1 MNQLSADQ
9 FNVQEF
15 GHLGLV
21 AATIDKLGLVNKIDQ
36 LIPCGAGANTTMG
49 QRVKAM
55 ILNGLGFVDH
65 RLYMFPKFMSNKP
78 IERLFGSCLAPEVF
92 NDDSIGRCLD
102 EISGYGVTKM
112 FSTLAMAIGTEHN
125 LLGLSA
131 NADTTTLSLYG
142 EYLRS
147 NAEQSAERQAVSKD
161 EDGGNGKDAD
171 TAADKPIDEAASKDE
186 EAGKAVE
193 KPLDAAEEV
202 QQYEGE
208 VNPWPSYGFAKNKRQ
223 DLKQMVLNLATT
235 GKAGFP
241 IWFEAHSGNASD
253 KKILLPVGK
262 KLNQL
267 CRSLKAAPEFLV
279 VGDGAMYE
287 ACIKEGGGTLWLT
300 RVPETHG
307 IAREMVREADSKF
320 VWTEL
325 GNGYKA
331 SYREV
336 SYKNIKQR
344 WAVVFSQH
352 AYEREIVTLDKK
364 IKADF
369 EKTQKD
375 LWHLGNE
382 VFGCQEDANRHLK
395 QFRKKLKL
403 HDITCT
409 IEAVTQY
416 ASRGRPREGATLKT
430 TGYKISGD
438 VIENKVKTDQLRQ
451 SKGRFILAT
460 NQLDK
465 AALPDAN
472 MLTEYKEQSKT
483 ESGFKFIKDNTF
495 EVASV
500 FLKKPSRIEALM
512 MVMTLCLMVYAF
524 VQYHIRLR
532 LREEKETLS
541 NQVNKPTDK
550 PTGIWV
556 FRILRTIAIVRVAIA
571 NRVQEFVTNMDELSI
586 KVIKIFGP
594 EAMKIYGVT

>member
-1 MNQLSADQ
+1 MNQLNADQ

-21 AATIDKLGLVNKIDQ
+21 AATIDKLDLVNRIDQ

-65 RLYMFPKFMSNKP
+65 RLYMFPKFLSNKP
-78 IERLFGSCLAPEVF
+78 IEKLFGSNIAAESF
-92 NDDSIGRCLD
+92 NDDSLGRCLD
-102 EISGYGVTKM
+102 TISEYGSTKI
-112 FSTLAMAIGTEHN
+112 FSTLAMSIGIEHN
-125 LLGLSA
+125 LLGRSA

-142 EYLRS
+142 EYLRDD
-147 NAEQSAERQAVSKD
+147 AEQNTEEHDKSK
-161 EDGGNGKDAD
+161 AD
-171 TAADKPIDEAASKDE
+171 DKP
-186 EAGKAVE
+186 GKE
-193 KPLDAAEEV
+193 AEEV

-208 VNPWPSYGFAKNKRQ
+208 VNPWPNYGFAKNKRQ

-267 CRSLKAAPEFLV
+267 CRSLRDAPEFLV
-279 VGDGAMYE
+279 VGDSAMYD
-287 ACIKEGGGTLWLT
+287 ACIREGGATLWLT

-307 IAREMVREADSKF
+307 LARDMIREPDSNF
-320 VWTEL
+320 VWSEL

-331 SYREV
+331 SYSEI

-344 WAVVFSQH
+344 WAVVFSKH
-352 AYEREIVTLDKK
+352 AYDREIKTLDKK

-369 EKTQKD
+369 EKTEKD

-382 VFGCQEDANRHLK
+382 VFGCVDDANRHLK
-395 QFRKKLKL
+395 RFRKKLKL
-403 HDITCT
+403 HDVRCT
-409 IEAVTQY
+409 VEAVTQH
-416 ASRGRPREGATLKT
+416 ATRGRPKEGAVLKT
-430 TGYKISGD
+430 TGYKITGQ
-438 VIENKVKTDQLRQ
+438 VEENKVKTDELRQ

-465 AALPDAN
+465 SALPDASI
-472 MLTEYKEQSKT
+472 LSEYKEQSKT

-495 EVASV
+495 EVSSV

-512 MVMTLCLMVYAF
+512 MIMTLCLMVYAF
-524 VQYHIRLR
+524 VQYYIRLR
-532 LREEKETLS
+532 LSEEKETLS
-541 NQVNKPTDK
+541 NQLNKPTDK
-550 PTGIWV
+550 PSASWV
-556 FRILRTIAIVRVAIA
+556 FRILRTVSIVRVAVA
-571 NRVQEFVTNMDELSI
+571 NAIQEFVANLDELSI
-586 KVIKIFGP
+586 KIIKLFGP
-594 EAMKIYGVT
+594 EATRIYGVV